1 MSMKAFGCNS
11 YHLTGDCLSFRGEI
25 YLPGHAA
32 SVMATFSGL
41 VSERVLP
48 TDIIWKTLV
57 LALGALWRCRILRD
71 PNAKRDVKKGFAVE
85 ARVFAHIL
93 GIMQTLYQIGH
104 VQLAD
109 ASSFP
114 EPSVNGT
121 VSGMGEEID
130 LAQSITAV
138 FRRSL
143 PALRIGSKWLNVH
156 FNYFSEAPSRL
167 GSETGID
174 IASLLSEFWTT
185 YSAFSTLL
193 GKIFPIEKLPKLTL
207 PLEEDVDV
215 SGFAPLK
222 QAMLNPSTSTAN
234 GLEPGQSQ
242 VHPNEEQLMRIAD
255 LLQDAVKL
263 SGFTASFYKFHG
275 IFFIT
280 DFI

>member
-1 MSMKAFGCNS
+1 M
-11 YHLTGDCLSFRGEI
+11 

-32 SVMATFSGL
+32 SVITAFSAL

-57 LALGALWRCRILRD
+57 LALGALWRCRVLRD
-71 PNAKRDVKKGFAVE
+71 PNAKRD
-85 ARVFAHIL
+85 ARRGLAIEAHIL
-93 GIMQTLYQIGH
+93 EHILRIMQTLYQIGG

-121 VSGMGEEID
+121 PLVPGEVQTD

-143 PALRIGSKWLNVH
+143 PALRIGSKWLNTH
-156 FNYFSEAPSRL
+156 LSYFAEAPSRL
-167 GSETGID
+167 GSETGVD
-174 IASLLSEFWTT
+174 IVALLSDFWAS

-193 GKIFPIEKLPKLTL
+193 GKIFPINNLPKMVL

-215 SGFAPLK
+215 CGFTPLK
-222 QAMLNPSTSTAN
+222 QAMFNPSTSTVN

-255 LLQDAVKL
+255 LLQDAGKVREFAASL
-263 SGFTASFYKFHG
+263 HRDSIHTQLTDSVDSGFSCEVPSC
-275 IFFIT
+275 
-280 DFI
+280 